1 MFVFCFWIVL
11 LRFLHHPVR
20 SHVQIYLTALHIHI
34 SYFYINHSA
43 VSIPSTSASSSATHY
58 IWFQLAICGVECPI
72 SNFQG
77 SVQREWCTRLSS
89 HCAHH
94 ITTVSQ
100 HLSTAAKYSVQ
111 HCSGSHTHC
120 ATGQGQQLSDQG
132 IHYTTGWVDHSLL
145 SEIQCND
152 FCTFFWLPGVVV
164 SIYTHI
170 ELYVA
175 FSFTLIAS
183 STEQ

>member
-1 MFVFCFWIVL
+1 MCLSRTHTHTCTHPPTHTHTQHTHTHTHAHTEYGHRCPCKVCVLVCSCLPIVSFNAIIYFC
-11 LRFLHHPVR
+11 
-20 SHVQIYLTALHIHI
+20 
-34 SYFYINHSA
+34 
-43 VSIPSTSASSSATHY
+43 SILSTSASTAKRY
-58 IWFQLAICGVECPI
+58 IWFQQLAVCGVDRPI

-120 ATGQGQQLSDQG
+120 DTAEGQQFCYQG
-132 IHYTTGWVDHSLL
+132 IHYSTRCV
-145 SEIQCND
+145 
-152 FCTFFWLPGVVV
+152 GVPLVQK
-164 SIYTHI
+164 
-170 ELYVA
+170 LQVA
-175 FSFTLIAS
+175 M
-183 STEQ
+183 Q

>member
-1 MFVFCFWIVL
+1 MCLEMFSLHCVFICYWL
-11 LRFLHHPVR
+11 LLLSVQLFAIRMWSFLFLHGTCLLLLPFSVPFN
-20 SHVQIYLTALHIHI
+20 SLLVP
-34 SYFYINHSA
+34 
-43 VSIPSTSASSSATHY
+43 IPSTSASTAKHY
-58 IWFQLAICGVECPI
+58 IWFQLAVCGVECPI

-132 IHYTTGWVDHSLL
+132 IHYTTWWAGGCACK
-145 SEIQCND
+145 E
-152 FCTFFWLPGVVV
+152 
-164 SIYTHI
+164 
-170 ELYVA
+170 
-175 FSFTLIAS
+175 
-183 STEQ
+183 